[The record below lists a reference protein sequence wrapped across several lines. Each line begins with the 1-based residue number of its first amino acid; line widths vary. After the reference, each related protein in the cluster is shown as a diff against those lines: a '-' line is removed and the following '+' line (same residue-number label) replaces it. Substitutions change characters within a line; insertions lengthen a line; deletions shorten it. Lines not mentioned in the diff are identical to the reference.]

1 MDIKDLSNWIQIQN
15 TSPKWL
21 HIKQQKENLNK
32 LKETVK
38 IISSDHNI
46 VKLENK
52 LQNYREKAL
61 TMGILKYSVTFDPRG
76 YSPKT

>member
-52 LQNYREKAL
+52 
-61 TMGILKYSVTFDPRG
+61 
-76 YSPKT
+76 